1 LSEKGETYLKY
12 IKILIV
18 IVCFAAV
25 GDKLNAENYFIA
37 ELSNGYN
44 SNVKEEYNKIS
55 SAYTNLFVSED
66 YSFEKIP
73 ISFSIMGENTFFH
86 KSDLNNRFIL
96 NGEVSYDFSFWS
108 ITLGD
113 YLFID
118 NNEHENSFNG
128 VFGVLSWKYKKYI
141 ISYTYM
147 KKFFTSRY
155 EYGNYKDFFLYIN
168 KNIKKN
174 KKNSFKGSKSP
185 KNIFNSKKH
194 QKDDTHTLSVD
205 FDIKN
210 LTVSPRITYNLSNI
224 DLEEY
229 ISGAIDFTFF
239 TDFKGVFFTLF
250 LNPSYTK
257 YEKLDR
263 KDFQIYSKLSV
274 DYYFSD
280 FLYSE
285 ITVDYKKNNSNLK
298 NEDFSGFSS
307 CLLIGINF

>member
-1 LSEKGETYLKY
+1 M
-12 IKILIV
+12 
-18 IVCFAAV
+18 V
-25 GDKLNAENYFIA
+25 GNRLNAENFFIA

-44 SNVKEEYNKIS
+44 SNVNEDNNKLS
-55 SAYTNLFVSED
+55 SAYTNLFVSES

-128 VFGVLSWKYKKYI
+128 VFGEISCKYKNYY

-155 EYGNYKDFFLYIN
+155 EYGNYKDFFYYID
-168 KNIKKN
+168 KHIKKY
-174 KKNSFKGSKSP
+174 KKKFHKGSKYIKKTLIS
-185 KNIFNSKKH
+185 KH
-194 QKDDTHTLSVD
+194 QRDDTHTISID

-224 DLEEY
+224 ELEKY
-229 ISGAIDFTFF
+229 ISEAIDFTFF
-239 TDFKGVFFTLF
+239 TDFKGVFLTLF
-250 LNPSYTK
+250 FNPSYTK
-257 YEKLDR
+257 YKKLDR

-298 NEDFSGFSS
+298 NEDFSRFST